1 MLINFFYLCLF
12 TYLPHRCSQREYLH
26 SICANVWVS
35 MRQPVSIAIGRLL
48 ERQSPYVVLYLAF
61 DINHMTITQRQ
72 SNANATKQKE
82 RKIVEIV
89 ENIKI
94 IQNFMR

>member
-1 MLINFFYLCLF
+1 MATKNKESVMERITEITFFTY

-26 SICANVWVS
+26 SIRANVWVS

-48 ERQSPYVVLYLAF
+48 ERQSPYAVLYLAF

-72 SNANATKQKE
+72 SNANATKQ
-82 RKIVEIV
+82 I
-89 ENIKI
+89 
-94 IQNFMR
+94 